1 MTQLDRS
8 VAPAIR
14 QLEHFSILQPELHRM
29 KNGMPLYVLSAG
41 NEDVIRF
48 DLLVRSG
55 QLDQSQP
62 LQAVFTNRML
72 REGTVRMTS
81 GEIAERLDYYGAWL
95 DLSSSVNCGFV
106 TLYTLT
112 KHLDRTMEI
121 VAGLVKESVF
131 PEEQFRIICDIN
143 RQQFL
148 VNNQRVDVLAR
159 KQLNRSLFGTSHPLG
174 RYAELEDYERIQVEA
189 LKDFYHRHYHS
200 GNCSM
205 YVSGKVTPEV
215 VRCIERHWGEA
226 PWGNCTAEKVER
238 TWDIVKDA
246 RKRVHVEKEDA
257 LQSSLRMGGFSLD
270 RKHPDYLKL
279 RVPVCGHP
287 SRCPTCVPPSLPY
300 NFPRAP
306 LPSDVRCSA
315 PPRGS
320 PYPTRTW
327 SSCPNDNGGDR
338 NPSAP
343 PPECV
348 HNPPVRHS
356 VPTDAKYRKANGS
369 AACEPV
375 RPPAGCSPGTAGG

>member
-215 VRCIERHWGEA
+215 VRCIERHWEKRPGEVVRQRRWNA
-226 PWGNCTAEKVER
+226 RGTSRRMPVNGFTWRRRMPCRVRSAWVVSRSTASILI
-238 TWDIVKDA
+238 T
-246 RKRVHVEKEDA
+246 
-257 LQSSLRMGGFSLD
+257 
-270 RKHPDYLKL
+270 
-279 RVPVCGHP
+279 
-287 SRCPTCVPPSLPY
+287 
-300 NFPRAP
+300 
-306 LPSDVRCSA
+306 
-315 PPRGS
+315 
-320 PYPTRTW
+320 
-327 SSCPNDNGGDR
+327 
-338 NPSAP
+338 
-343 PPECV
+343 
-348 HNPPVRHS
+348 
-356 VPTDAKYRKANGS
+356 
-369 AACEPV
+369 
-375 RPPAGCSPGTAGG
+375 

>member
-1 MTQLDRS
+1 MTQLDSS

-121 VAGLVKESVF
+121 VAGLVTESVF

-143 RQQFL
+143 CQQLL

-205 YVSGKVTPEV
+205 YVSGKVTPEATTGV
-215 VRCIERHWGEA
+215 TILHA
-226 PWGNCTAEKVER
+226 TTIQCTAVRAESVRRCDR
-238 TWDIVKDA
+238 TTLPDHVRAIVLRRSPTGSLHLVRTGDLFQWENRIIARLSIQTTNRRHARLTILTRPQASSPRKGQPDVRA
-246 RKRVHVEKEDA
+246 KRKR
-257 LQSSLRMGGFSLD
+257 
-270 RKHPDYLKL
+270 
-279 RVPVCGHP
+279 
-287 SRCPTCVPPSLPY
+287 
-300 NFPRAP
+300 
-306 LPSDVRCSA
+306 
-315 PPRGS
+315 
-320 PYPTRTW
+320 
-327 SSCPNDNGGDR
+327 
-338 NPSAP
+338 
-343 PPECV
+343 
-348 HNPPVRHS
+348 
-356 VPTDAKYRKANGS
+356 
-369 AACEPV
+369 
-375 RPPAGCSPGTAGG
+375 

>member
-131 PEEQFRIICDIN
+131 PEEQFRIICHISKRTARYLLQSGLVPCVQSGKKTRNYTIKMKDIV
-143 RQQFL
+143 RYL
-148 VNNQRVDVLAR
+148 ERREIHPEKYKLPPGSYSGTYAVKPLLPESVTTEELR
-159 KQLNRSLFGTSHPLG
+159 KYYIESFRDIPDIVST
-174 RYAELEDYERIQVEA
+174 REAAELTGATASTVAKWIRTKKLKA
-189 LKDFYHRHYHS
+189 LSHGPAFIIPKVNLIDFMAS
-200 GNCSM
+200 
-205 YVSGKVTPEV
+205 
-215 VRCIERHWGEA
+215 
-226 PWGNCTAEKVER
+226 
-238 TWDIVKDA
+238 DA
-246 RKRVHVEKEDA
+246 YLNKRLKSQKFHENI
-257 LQSSLRMGGFSLD
+257 GGFLS
-270 RKHPDYLKL
+270 
-279 RVPVCGHP
+279 
-287 SRCPTCVPPSLPY
+287 
-300 NFPRAP
+300 
-306 LPSDVRCSA
+306 
-315 PPRGS
+315 
-320 PYPTRTW
+320 W
-327 SSCPNDNGGDR
+327 
-338 NPSAP
+338 
-343 PPECV
+343 
-348 HNPPVRHS
+348 
-356 VPTDAKYRKANGS
+356 KAGK
-369 AACEPV
+369 
-375 RPPAGCSPGTAGG
+375 

>member
-121 VAGLVKESVF
+121 VPTCPRSTRRLPREDWPLS
-131 PEEQFRIICDIN
+131 RW
-143 RQQFL
+143 
-148 VNNQRVDVLAR
+148 NN
-159 KQLNRSLFGTSHPLG
+159 P
-174 RYAELEDYERIQVEA
+174 
-189 LKDFYHRHYHS
+189 HRTQ
-200 GNCSM
+200 
-205 YVSGKVTPEV
+205 TP
-215 VRCIERHWGEA
+215 
-226 PWGNCTAEKVER
+226 
-238 TWDIVKDA
+238 
-246 RKRVHVEKEDA
+246 
-257 LQSSLRMGGFSLD
+257 D
-270 RKHPDYLKL
+270 RK
-279 RVPVCGHP
+279 
-287 SRCPTCVPPSLPY
+287 
-300 NFPRAP
+300 
-306 LPSDVRCSA
+306 
-315 PPRGS
+315 
-320 PYPTRTW
+320 
-327 SSCPNDNGGDR
+327 
-338 NPSAP
+338 
-343 PPECV
+343 
-348 HNPPVRHS
+348 S
-356 VPTDAKYRKANGS
+356 V
-369 AACEPV
+369 V
-375 RPPAGCSPGTAGG
+375 